1 MYERGSYMKKR
12 ILLTYATYGNGHR
25 AIAEYIQSYLKSQDP
40 ELEILAID
48 LLKYSIPIAGRISQ
62 KMNDHFKCIYRIL
75 STIENE
81 MDSKSFDI
89 EKISPK
95 MIKISEERWVKYIN
109 MLVDAGY
116 IKGIEDMII

>member
-1 MYERGSYMKKR
+1 
-12 ILLTYATYGNGHR
+12 
-25 AIAEYIQSYLKSQDP
+25 
-40 ELEILAID
+40 
-48 LLKYSIPIAGRISQ
+48 
-62 KMNDHFKCIYRIL
+62 MNDHFKCIYRIL

-95 MIKISEERWVKYIN
+95 MIKISGERWVKYIN

-116 IKGIEDMII
+116 IKGIEARYDINEELDISINGIEITLKGLEYLSENTIMQRIYKMAKGISEIVP

>member
-1 MYERGSYMKKR
+1 
-12 ILLTYATYGNGHR
+12 
-25 AIAEYIQSYLKSQDP
+25 
-40 ELEILAID
+40 
-48 LLKYSIPIAGRISQ
+48 
-62 KMNDHFKCIYRIL
+62 MNDHFKCIYRIL

-116 IKGIEDMII
+116 IISD